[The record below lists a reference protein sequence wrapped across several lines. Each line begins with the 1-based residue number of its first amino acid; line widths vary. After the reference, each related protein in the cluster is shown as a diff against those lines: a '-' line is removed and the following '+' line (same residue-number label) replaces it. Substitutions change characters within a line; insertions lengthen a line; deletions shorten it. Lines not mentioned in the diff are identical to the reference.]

1 MEGAILLARPVTT
14 KYGLSPHCTGPGEP
28 YSKGAGI
35 HLPRQVRVELVPAA
49 SAVEAE
55 VVEEVQLSWL
65 LVTSPEFTKES
76 SFKML
81 LKRAQ
86 LGN

>member
-1 MEGAILLARPVTT
+1 MKAECSVRSVVMSGRFEADPTSVLAFSVL
-14 KYGLSPHCTGPGEP
+14 GVN
-28 YSKGAGI
+28 I
-35 HLPRQVRVELVPAA
+35 
-49 SAVEAE
+49 
-55 VVEEVQLSWL
+55 
-65 LVTSPEFTKES
+65 TSPEFTKESLRVLIYKES

>member
-1 MEGAILLARPVTT
+1 M
-14 KYGLSPHCTGPGEP
+14 
-28 YSKGAGI
+28 
-35 HLPRQVRVELVPAA
+35 A
-49 SAVEAE
+49 SAPTYTRLSTFTKVLKFENLE
-55 VVEEVQLSWL
+55 VIAVSTRAGHRYESLF
-65 LVTSPEFTKES
+65 TSPEFAKES